1 MNMHQRITRMYEHYN
16 PSKVRN
22 VDRILKLYSGNED
35 DLLQEL
41 IAKYGPEP
49 DTECMTLKDRITS
62 MYEHYNPS
70 KLRCV
75 GRLLIL
81 YEGSHDKL
89 LQELVDRYGPEPE
102 DTDESCEC
110 ESNATM
116 SDAEAGYDGD
126 LVSIPSS
133 AVPELNSTEPLSDAV
148 QEHHVVAN
156 HATEP
161 PPPPQLQMHKAVPSP
176 DAQRVVMSPHGSDL
190 PPRRIVRGGIRLRGI
205 SKESF
210 DEQPHARREMFL
222 SAFEKDLT
230 SHLRFGPDNHVRA
243 VDVVA
248 PGFTV
253 RVDFDVSG
261 SVNVL
266 SMSEGLARSVQGG
279 CVALTATRACFGH
292 SLGGDPYGLIV
303 EASMVAG
310 GSATSNFDVL
320 SSSPPHRS
328 VHDAHHYSGSVGGDG
343 ASRSSKAM
351 ASSSFASLKSISDS
365 IGKVQAQ
372 RVSHPISS
380 IGYRA
385 LDDLL

>member
-89 LQELVDRYGPEPE
+89 LQELVDRYGPEPSHRLASSSEVALE
-102 DTDESCEC
+102 D
-110 ESNATM
+110 SNDDA
-116 SDAEAGYDGD
+116 SDVH
-126 LVSIPSS
+126 LSITSITGS
-133 AVPELNSTEPLSDAV
+133 ELEPNSTEPLPEAV

-156 HATEP
+156 RTP
-161 PPPPQLQMHKAVPSP
+161 TVPPPQLQMHKAVPSP

-190 PPRRIVRGGIRLRGI
+190 PPRRIVRGGVRLRGI

-365 IGKVQAQ
+365 IRKVQAQ

>member
-22 VDRILKLYSGNED
+22 VDRMLKLYSGNED

-222 SAFEKDLT
+222 S
-230 SHLRFGPDNHVRA
+230 
-243 VDVVA
+243 
-248 PGFTV
+248 
-253 RVDFDVSG
+253 
-261 SVNVL
+261 
-266 SMSEGLARSVQGG
+266 
-279 CVALTATRACFGH
+279 
-292 SLGGDPYGLIV
+292 
-303 EASMVAG
+303 
-310 GSATSNFDVL
+310 
-320 SSSPPHRS
+320 
-328 VHDAHHYSGSVGGDG
+328 
-343 ASRSSKAM
+343 
-351 ASSSFASLKSISDS
+351 
-365 IGKVQAQ
+365 
-372 RVSHPISS
+372 
-380 IGYRA
+380 
-385 LDDLL
+385 